1 MALERSTFAK
11 WHNSCFKF
19 ANDFKLLAGGT
30 VCIPNGG
37 GRDFSIQRVPAGI
50 EPEIK
55 ALPRRGAL
63 DPPMGDPVV
72 HRRSGRPD
80 NLIGRGIGPELR
92 TRPPAPF
99 VAAIVAIESDE
110 CARGGGRSPRG
121 SLRFSFRP
129 RGMRRRRVYGKRL
142 CPVEVDQHEIDGL
155 VAEGLLPTAEREN
168 SAAVGRA
175 IMERIRFERRYEA

>member
-1 MALERSTFAK
+1 
-11 WHNSCFKF
+11 
-19 ANDFKLLAGGT
+19 
-30 VCIPNGG
+30 
-37 GRDFSIQRVPAGI
+37 
-50 EPEIK
+50 
-55 ALPRRGAL
+55 
-63 DPPMGDPVV
+63 V